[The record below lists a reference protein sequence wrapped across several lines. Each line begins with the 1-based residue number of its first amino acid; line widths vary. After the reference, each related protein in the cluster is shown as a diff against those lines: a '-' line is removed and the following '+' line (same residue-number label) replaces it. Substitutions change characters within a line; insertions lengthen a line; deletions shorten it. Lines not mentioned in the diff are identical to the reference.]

1 MTIMKTH
8 THHFSAKGL
17 GAPKRVSAKAAAWIL
32 IVAVLNPAVVRA
44 QVAVSATSAAAAAAP
59 AAPAAPAAG
68 VDAEASA
75 VRLVTGRST
84 VLDVGT
90 TITRVSLTSAEIAD
104 ALVTS
109 STQLLIHAKAPGT
122 ISMFVWE
129 RSGAVRRF
137 EVIVARDVAKLAD
150 QVKQLFPGEAV
161 SVSSNGRDVVL
172 SGAVTKKEIA
182 DQLINLSLS
191 FVDKKEEV
199 VSLLRVQNAP
209 TNQVLLRVRFA
220 EVSRTAL
227 TELGMSLFTSATG
240 IENTLGRVTTQQFSG
255 GPGFEDLAWS
265 KNSSD
270 FGAPVASSEGKITFS
285 DFLNLFV
292 LSQRYDL
299 GVLIRALSA
308 RGLFQSL
315 AEPNLVAE
323 SGKEAS
329 FLAGGEFPIPI
340 VQPGGGNA
348 ITIQFK
354 EFGVRL
360 NFTPIVQGDRIRL
373 KVRPEVS
380 SLDFGNGIA
389 LNGFRV
395 PALVSRRTET
405 ELELRDGQTFAI
417 AGLLNNSL
425 TSTMQKIPGIGDIPI
440 LGYLFRSKAANK
452 NRTELVVMITPQI
465 LPEGSF
471 GVTRE
476 LPRLQEPYLPA
487 LPDNRSLANP
497 PAPFPQPGAPA
508 GNASTVPVAP
518 FDSAQGKPAP
528 AAIDSAQAV
537 PSGSRGTTGSAA
549 PAAAAVMSAP
559 AAPAPVVSS
568 APVMPPTP
576 TAAERKA
583 AEKAAAA
590 ERKEAEKRAA
600 AEAKAAK
607 ARAEEERKV
616 AERQRKAAQEQAKRD
631 AEEARKKAEAD
642 RKAAEEARRKEEA
655 EKKRQ
660 SAVEDAAAKVR
671 AAEAAYEAEVARS
684 NRQ

>member
-1 MTIMKTH
+1 MTTYIRQ
-8 THHFSAKGL
+8 SAFAEARADKLVTSKRL
-17 GAPKRVSAKAAAWIL
+17 GTKAAAWIL

-44 QVAVSATSAAAAAAP
+44 QVAVSATSASAAAAAP
-59 AAPAAPAAG
+59 PAAG
-68 VDAEASA
+68 VDTEASA
-75 VRLVTGRST
+75 VRLVAGRST

-90 TITRVSLTSAEIAD
+90 PITRISLTSADVAD

-109 STQLLIHAKAPGT
+109 STQLLIHGKAPGT

-129 RSGAVRRF
+129 RSGAVRRY

-150 QVKQLFPGEAV
+150 QLKQLFPGEPI

-172 SGAVTKKEIA
+172 SGAVSKKEIA
-182 DQLINLSLS
+182 DQVINLSAS

-220 EVSRTAL
+220 EVSRNAM
-227 TELGMSLFTSATG
+227 TELGMSLFTGPTG

-255 GPGFEDLAWS
+255 GPGYEDLAWS
-265 KNSSD
+265 KNSND
-270 FGAPVASSEGKITFS
+270 FGAPVTGAEGKITFS

-329 FLAGGEFPIPI
+329 FLAGGEFPIPV

-360 NFTPIVQGDRIRL
+360 NFTPVVQGDRIRL
-373 KVRPEVS
+373 RVRPEVS
-380 SLDFGNGIA
+380 SLDFANGIA

-395 PALVSRRTET
+395 PALISRRTET

-425 TSTMQKIPGIGDIPI
+425 SSTLQKVPGIGDIPI

-508 GNASTVPVAP
+508 GNASLAPKTTAPSTTESVAP
-518 FDSAQGKPAP
+518 
-528 AAIDSAQAV
+528 
-537 PSGSRGTTGSAA
+537 T
-549 PAAAAVMSAP
+549 AAAVMSAP

-568 APVMPPTP
+568 NAASSAEGSAKAPP

-583 AEKAAAA
+583 AERAAAQ
-590 ERKEAEKRAA
+590 ERKDAEKRAA
-600 AEAKAAK
+600 VEARAAK
-607 ARAEEERKV
+607 ARAEEERKA
-616 AERQRKAAQEQAKRD
+616 AERQKKAAQEQARRD

-642 RKAAEEARRKEEA
+642 RKAAEEARRKDEE

-660 SAVEDAAAKVR
+660 AAIEEAAAKVR